1 MERSSSWKSDYGAV
15 HLRHSNSAKPVTMTV
30 AFVLVLTVGSALEM
44 SFYLHKRLHS
54 SYAAWSRYRFSSH
67 RLVCLSMQK
76 LKYY

>member
-44 SFYLHKRLHS
+44 SFYLHKRLHA
-54 SYAAWSRYRFSSH
+54 SYAYRFSSI